1 MLRLKLQ
8 EHPTTKL
15 EISPLMMVKEGH
27 NFDSHTVQQLLLQ
40 SQSNPHLQFLE
51 LIGLHIDRPIA
62 ATLLQVFQQREW
74 ERVTLVGCT
83 GRDLFAVFMG
93 GLCRVKSLH
102 LTGVVL
108 DDHAFPFSSLSLGLK
123 QFAPQ
128 LTSLS
133 VTWSVLGEGVVGA
146 LSDAF
151 THSDSRLQIIT
162 LMGCDLHDDH
172 LAELLQ
178 GELKGVKILNLDDN
192 HCHAHGS
199 LAIARL
205 LQRSSSTL
213 EELNLSEQ
221 SPSSTTDAEE
231 EERHE
236 QKIDIL
242 IISQALRCNTTLQTL
257 DLSFNRLDDSDVLA
271 LCTALVDND
280 TLRNLDL
287 RSNWIS
293 NVGIVSLSECC
304 LIRMRG
310 IRNLQLARNPFDDT
324 DELLEAVKL
333 NVELEELGLDH
344 HLMNYGEIQF
354 YITLNKGGR
363 RLLKDSGQHVPLGL
377 WPLVLERC
385 HGLKRW
391 SHDVVFH
398 LLQGPVLFER
408 SNLHSTCSHRSCSVC
423 QC

>member
-1 MLRLKLQ
+1 M
-8 EHPTTKL
+8 TKL
-15 EISPLMMVKEGH
+15 EISPLMVNEGH
-27 NFDSHTVQQLLLQ
+27 HFDNHTVQRLLLQ

-51 LIGLHIDRPIA
+51 LIGLHFNRTIA
-62 ATLLQVFQQREW
+62 AALVQVFQQREW

-93 GLCRVKSLH
+93 ISRVKSLH
-102 LTGVVL
+102 LTAVVL
-108 DDHAFPFSSLSLGLK
+108 DDHAFSSLSMGLK
-123 QFAPQ
+123 LAPQ
-128 LTSLS
+128 LTCLSL
-133 VTWSVLGEGVVGA
+133 TWSTLADGVGA

-151 THSDSRLQIIT
+151 THSDRLQRIT
-162 LMGCDLHDDH
+162 LMGCNLHDDR
-172 LAELLQ
+172 LAQLLQ
-178 GELKGVKILNLDDN
+178 GGMNGVKTLILEDN
-192 HCHAHGS
+192 HCHVHGS
-199 LAIARL
+199 LAIAKL
-205 LQRSSSTL
+205 LQRSCTL

-221 SPSSTTDAEE
+221 SPTDAEK
-231 EERHE
+231 HE
-236 QKIDIL
+236 KIDAL
-242 IISQALRCNTTLQTL
+242 TISQALRCNTTLQTL

-293 NVGIVSLSECC
+293 NVGIVSLSEG
-304 LIRMRG
+304 LIRMRV
-310 IRNLQLARNPFDDT
+310 IRNLQLAGNLFDVT

-363 RLLKDSGQHVPLGL
+363 RLLKDSGHVALGL

-385 HGLKRW
+385 HGLKW
-391 SHDVVFH
+391 SHDILFH
-398 LLQGPVLFER
+398 LLQGPALFER
-408 SNLHSTCSHRSCSVC
+408 SIY
-423 QC
+423 